1 MGKISF
7 KDVVELAKAGY
18 KPADVKEL
26 ISLSEMADQS
36 KQEEPQGAAPAEIE
50 PKSVSPEPDRA
61 PENKEPEKPEEAVD
75 YKKLYEQSQ
84 EDLKKAQA
92 AGSHVVLKNVNDVVK
107 DVLDLT
113 GFVALFDIE

>member
-1 MGKISF
+1 MGSRISF

-36 KQEEPQGAAPAEIE
+36 KQEEPQGAAPAIDE

-92 AGSHVVLKNVNDVVK
+92 ANIKK
-107 DVLDLT
+107 DAAPAQAPDPMANLTDLVSS
-113 GFVALFDIE
+113 FL

>member
-7 KDVVELAKAGY
+7 NDIVALAKAGY

-36 KQEEPQGAAPAEIE
+36 KQEEPQGAMPAIDE
-50 PKSVSPEPDRA
+50 PKSTSPEPDRV

-75 YKKLYEQSQ
+75 YKKLYEQSK

-92 AGSHVVLKNVNDVVK
+92 ANIKKDAAPAQAPDPMNNLK
-107 DVLDLT
+107 DLVSS
-113 GFVALFDIE
+113 FL